1 MSLIVFLNK
10 EKTMIKIM
18 LYLMDTLSYTSPQ
31 MDIARGLNKYP
42 ENWKEFKRYIK
53 FKIRQK

>member
-1 MSLIVFLNK
+1 
-10 EKTMIKIM
+10 MIKIM
-18 LYLMDTLSYTSPQ
+18 LYLMDNLSYTSPQ

-42 ENWKEFKRYIK
+42 ENWKEFKRYIR